1 MSGSLHPRRHRH
13 RPSLTLVEMVIST
26 LIVSIMLVAALN
38 AVGAA
43 RLNECRLAEHQRALL
58 LAQALM
64 AEILCQPYSAADEAG
79 DVIGSADAA
88 AAVTNRTGFNSVG
101 DYNGWRA
108 SPPQNRDGS
117 IIPNCDDYTQTV
129 RVVWVDPGTL
139 TSESNTAT
147 GVKCIQ
153 VSIER
158 SQRQLVRLTAY
169 RTAVWKD
176 PVQVQGGGP

>member
-43 RLNECRLAEHQRALL
+43 RLNECRLAENQRALL

-176 PVQVQGGGP
+176 PVQVQGGGS

>member
-43 RLNECRLAEHQRALL
+43 RLNECRLAENQRALL

-101 DYNGWRA
+101 YYNGWRA

>member
-1 MSGSLHPRRHRH
+1 MSGLAGGQQRTRRS
-13 RPSLTLVEMVIST
+13 SLTLVEMMVCT
-26 LIVSIMLVAALN
+26 VIVSVMLVAALN

-43 RLNECRLAEHQRALL
+43 RLNDCRLAENQRALL

-64 AEILCQPYSAADEAG
+64 AEILGQPYSAADEAG
-79 DVIGSADAA
+79 DVIGAAAVGAA
-88 AAVTNRTGFNSVG
+88 AADRTGFNSVG

-108 SPPQNRDGS
+108 TPPENRDGS
-117 IIPNCDDYTQTV
+117 VVPNSEGYTQAV
-129 RVVWVDPGTL
+129 RVVWVTPANL
-139 TSESNTAT
+139 TVESASAT

-158 SQRQLVRLTAY
+158 SKRVVIVLTGY

-176 PVQVQGGGP
+176 PAQVQGGGP